1 MKTSLPLIRPTAA
14 FAAAIALSIGLAACS
29 ADTDDASTS
38 SETTQSAD
46 ATEGTDDMAE
56 MDMDSMAPVSTGD
69 PFADART
76 AAQHMPETAATLAG
90 GFATALDL
98 PGDAMSPAAELRSG
112 LTSLLQ
118 EHVYLAGMAVAT
130 AYTAGPDSAEFG
142 LAADTLD
149 KNSVALSEAIGELST
164 PEQEEA
170 FLALWREHVGYF
182 VDYAVAA
189 KGGDQAGKDAALASL
204 QGYTVTAGTF
214 FEDVSGGAL
223 PAADIAMNL
232 QMHVTT
238 LSAAIDGLAAG
249 STDAYALLQTAASHV
264 GEGAA
269 VIATGL
275 DTAADLEGDP
285 NDEASSLR
293 ATLTAG
299 LQEHVYLAG
308 IAVFT
313 AYTTEG
319 GTESEAFTAAAGVL
333 DANSVALSEGIGS
346 LAGPENGTAFLEL
359 WREHIGFFVA
369 YANAVATGDAAATE
383 KALMDLDAYR
393 GVAGDFFEGI
403 SGGEL
408 PSDAIADGLAMH
420 VQTLGGAIDSLN
432 TALVQ
437 KG

>member
-38 SETTQSAD
+38 SETTQST
-46 ATEGTDDMAE
+46 TEGTDDMAE

-76 AAQHMPETAATLAG
+76 AAQHMPATAATLAG

-149 KNSVALSEAIGELST
+149 MNSVALSEAIGKLST

-182 VDYAVAA
+182 VDYAVAV
-189 KGGDQAGKDAALASL
+189 KGGDTAGKDAALASL
-204 QGYTVTAGTF
+204 QGYTVAAGTF

-249 STDAYALLQTAASHV
+249 SPDAYALLQTAASHV

-369 YANAVATGDAAATE
+369 YANAVATGDTAATE

-403 SGGEL
+403 SDGEL

>member
-1 MKTSLPLIRPTAA
+1 MKTSLPLMRPTAA

-38 SETTQSAD
+38 TETTQSAEES
-46 ATEGTDDMAE
+46 EGTDDMAD

-130 AYTAGPDSAEFG
+130 AYTTGADSAEFT

-149 KNSVALSEAIGELST
+149 LNSVALSEAIGEIST

-182 VDYAVAA
+182 VDYAVAV
-189 KGGDQAGKDAALASL
+189 KGGDMAGKDAALANL
-204 QGYTVTAGTF
+204 QGYTTSAGTF

-238 LSAAIDGLAAG
+238 LSAAIDALAAG
-249 STDAYALLQTAASHV
+249 TPDAYALLQTAASHV

-319 GTESEAFTAAAGVL
+319 GTDSEAFMAAAEVL
-333 DANSVALSEGIGS
+333 DGNSIALSEGIGS
-346 LAGPENGTAFLEL
+346 LAGAENGTAFLEL
-359 WREHIGFFVA
+359 WREHIGFFVE
-369 YANAVATGDAAATE
+369 YANALATGDTAASDQ
-383 KALMDLDAYR
+383 ALMDLDAYR

-403 SGGEL
+403 SNGEL
-408 PSDAIADGLAMH
+408 PSEAIADGLAMH

-437 KG
+437 G

>member
-1 MKTSLPLIRPTAA
+1 MKTSLPIMRPTAA
-14 FAAAIALSIGLAACS
+14 FAAAIALTFGLAACGTD
-29 ADTDDASTS
+29 ADDASTTT
-38 SETTQSAD
+38 ETTQS
-46 ATEGTDDMAE
+46 TTDGMDEME
-56 MDMDSMAPVSTGD
+56 DMDMSSMAPVSTGD

-90 GFATALDL
+90 GFASALDL
-98 PGDAMSPAAELRSG
+98 PGDPASPAADLRSG

-130 AYTAGPDSAEFG
+130 AYTTGADSAEFE
-142 LAADTLD
+142 AAAATLD
-149 KNSVALSEAIGELST
+149 ENTVALSEAVGELST

-182 VDYAVAA
+182 VDYAVAE
-189 KGGDQAGKDAALASL
+189 KGGDTAAKDAALANLS
-204 QGYTVTAGTF
+204 GYTTDAGAF
-214 FEDVSGGAL
+214 FEEVSGGEL

-232 QMHVTT
+232 EMHIST
-238 LSAAIDGLAAG
+238 LTAAIDGFAAG
-249 STDAYALLQTAASHV
+249 STDAYALLQEAASHV

-275 DTAADLEGDP
+275 DAAADLEGDP
-285 NDEASSLR
+285 NDEASTLR

-319 GTESEAFTAAAGVL
+319 GTDSEAFAAAADVL

-346 LAGPENGTAFLEL
+346 LAGEENGTAFLEL
-359 WREHIGFFVA
+359 WREHIGFFVE
-369 YANAVATGDAAATE
+369 YANAVATGDEAATE
-383 KALMDLDAYR
+383 QALMDLDSYR

-403 SGGEL
+403 SDGEL
-408 PSDAIADGLAMH
+408 PADAIADGLAMH

-437 KG
+437 NG

>member
-38 SETTQSAD
+38 SETTQSAEES
-46 ATEGTDDMAE
+46 EGTDDMAD

-90 GFATALDL
+90 GFVTALDL
-98 PGDAMSPAAELRSG
+98 PGDAMSPAADLRSG

-130 AYTAGPDSAEFG
+130 AYTAGADSAEFG

-149 KNSVALSEAIGELST
+149 MNSVALSEAVGELST

-182 VDYAVAA
+182 VDYAVAV
-189 KGGDQAGKDAALASL
+189 KGGDMAGKDAALASL
-204 QGYTVTAGTF
+204 QGYTVSAGAF

-223 PAADIAMNL
+223 PAADIAMSL
-232 QMHVTT
+232 EMHITT
-238 LSAAIDGLAAG
+238 LSAAIDGFAAG
-249 STDAYALLQTAASHV
+249 TPDAYALLQTAASHV
-264 GEGAA
+264 GEAAA
-269 VIATGL
+269 VISTGL

-319 GTESEAFTAAAGVL
+319 GTESEAFSAAAGVL

-346 LAGPENGTAFLEL
+346 LAGAENGTAFLEL

-369 YANAVATGDAAATE
+369 YANAVATGDTAATE
-383 KALMDLDAYR
+383 QALMDLDAYR

-403 SGGEL
+403 SNGEL
-408 PSDAIADGLAMH
+408 PSEAIADGLAMH

-437 KG
+437 G

>member
-1 MKTSLPLIRPTAA
+1 MKTSLPLIRPTVA
-14 FAAAIALSIGLAACS
+14 FAAAIALTFGLAACG
-29 ADTDDASTS
+29 ADSDDASTS
-38 SETTQSAD
+38 SETTQSAEQS
-46 ATEGTDDMAE
+46 EGTDDMAD

-98 PGDAMSPAAELRSG
+98 PGDAMSPAADLRSG

-130 AYTAGPDSAEFG
+130 AYTAGADSAEFG

-149 KNSVALSEAIGELST
+149 LNTVALSEAIGEIST

-182 VDYAVAA
+182 VDYAVAV
-189 KGGDQAGKDAALASL
+189 KGGDMAGKDAALANL
-204 QGYTVTAGTF
+204 QGYTTSAGTF

-223 PAADIAMNL
+223 PAADITMNL
-232 QMHVTT
+232 QMHITT
-238 LSAAIDGLAAG
+238 LTAAIDALAAG
-249 STDAYALLQTAASHV
+249 TPDAYALLQTAASHV

-319 GTESEAFTAAAGVL
+319 GTESEAFMAAAEVL
-333 DANSVALSEGIGS
+333 DGNSIALSEGIGS
-346 LAGPENGTAFLEL
+346 LAGAENGTAFLEL
-359 WREHIGFFVA
+359 WREHIGFFVE
-369 YANAVATGDAAATE
+369 YANALATGDTAASDQ
-383 KALMDLDAYR
+383 ALMDLDAYR

-403 SGGEL
+403 SNGEL
-408 PSDAIADGLAMH
+408 PSEAIADGLAMH

-437 KG
+437 G